1 MTLLLA
7 ARQARPAGMAF
18 HCLALV
24 MACWPQTLA
33 TACPFCGTVG
43 QSLSQRRDEASVVA
57 VAEAESGAS
66 ADATGFL
73 SQRFRLDQ
81 LLRGN
86 ADAAIVGASV
96 TARVVGPV
104 AGTAVLFGTA
114 AAGGAAADPRR
125 TWSAVAAD
133 EALLGYVATA
143 PAISQPAAERLRWF
157 ATRLEH
163 PDPAIAAD
171 AFTEFG
177 LARFDDVCTAAAA
190 LDPARL
196 RAWVQEPGIDARRR
210 GLYGLLLGVVAA
222 ASEDAAVTRDCL
234 DALHRAVEAPAD
246 DFRAGFDGVL
256 AGVLVGEG
264 VMGLEYL
271 RERGLFGREARPL
284 DQRHLLAALRF
295 AGESLTGT
303 IPRKQIIAATAALL
317 FSPAVAADATVDL
330 ARYQAWDEVANV
342 ARLWDSLG
350 ANDPLVRRAVAGYL
364 TACPLPAATH
374 ELERIGRHNPGE
386 LKQALDAAASPA
398 AR

>member
-1 MTLLLA
+1 MVAFQLFFA
-7 ARQARPAGMAF
+7 AMASWT
-18 HCLALV
+18 A
-24 MACWPQTLA
+24 TLA
-33 TACPFCGTVG
+33 IACPFCGTVG

-86 ADAAIVGASV
+86 ADAAVVGASV
-96 TARVVGPV
+96 PARVVGPL
-104 AGTAVLFGTA
+104 AGTAVLFGSES
-114 AAGGAAADPRR
+114 AGGAAAEPRY

-133 EALLGYVATA
+133 ETLLGYVATS

-157 ATRLEH
+157 APRLEH
-163 PDPAIAAD
+163 RDPAIAAD
-171 AFTEFG
+171 AYTEFG
-177 LARFDDVCTAAAA
+177 LATFADVRTAAAA

-222 ASEDAAVTRDCL
+222 TSEDAAVSRDCL
-234 DALHRAVEAPAD
+234 AALHQAVEAPAD
-246 DFRAGFDGVL
+246 DFRAGFDGLL
-256 AGVLVGEG
+256 AGVLVAEG
-264 VMGLEYL
+264 VLGLEYL
-271 RERGLFGREARPL
+271 RERGLFVRDARPL

-295 AGESLTGT
+295 AGESLAET
-303 IPRKQIIAATAALL
+303 IPREQLIAATAALL
-317 FSPAVAADATVDL
+317 VSPAVAADATVDL
-330 ARYQAWDEVANV
+330 ARYQAWDKVADV
-342 ARLWDSLG
+342 SRLWDSLG
-350 ANDPLVRRAVAGYL
+350 MNDPLVRRAVAGYL

-374 ELERIGRHNPGE
+374 ELERIGQHNPGE